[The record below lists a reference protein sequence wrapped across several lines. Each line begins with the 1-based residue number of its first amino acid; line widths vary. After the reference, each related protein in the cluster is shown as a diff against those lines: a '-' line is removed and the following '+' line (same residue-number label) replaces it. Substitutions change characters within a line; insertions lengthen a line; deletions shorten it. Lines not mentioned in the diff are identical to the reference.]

1 MNNTFRPHNPSKEHT
16 AESRSLPRAGP
27 AGSFCAASKRTT
39 AKKSASMANVT
50 AGADALSALR
60 RLTRNKIDEI
70 MQPLPFPNNSDA
82 PLESTPERT
91 QVVAPVTSTAVSH
104 PGEELLTKHELA
116 ARLKKS
122 PRCIEQ
128 WMRRHYLPYIK
139 IAHTVRFRWR
149 DVLEALER
157 LTIR

>member
-1 MNNTFRPHNPSKEHT
+1 MIGK
-16 AESRSLPRAGP
+16 
-27 AGSFCAASKRTT
+27 
-39 AKKSASMANVT
+39 
-50 AGADALSALR
+50 
-60 RLTRNKIDEI
+60 I
-70 MQPLPFPNNSDA
+70 MQPLSLPDRSA
-82 PLESTPERT
+82 VRLEPTPEPT
-91 QVVAPVTSTAVSH
+91 HGGAPVTSTAVSH
-104 PGEELLTKHELA
+104 AGEELLTKRELA

-128 WMRRHYLPYIK
+128 WMRRRYLPYIK

>member
-1 MNNTFRPHNPSKEHT
+1 MKPLAFS
-16 AESRSLPRAGP
+16 AVP
-27 AGSFCAASKRTT
+27 A
-39 AKKSASMANVT
+39 
-50 AGADALSALR
+50 
-60 RLTRNKIDEI
+60 
-70 MQPLPFPNNSDA
+70 A

-91 QVVAPVTSTAVSH
+91 QLGAPVASTAVSH
-104 PGEELLTKHELA
+104 AGEELLTKRELA

-128 WMRRHYLPYIK
+128 WMRRRYLPYIK

>member
-1 MNNTFRPHNPSKEHT
+1 MKPLAFPTV
-16 AESRSLPRAGP
+16 P
-27 AGSFCAASKRTT
+27 A
-39 AKKSASMANVT
+39 
-50 AGADALSALR
+50 
-60 RLTRNKIDEI
+60 
-70 MQPLPFPNNSDA
+70 A
-82 PLESTPERT
+82 PLELTPEP
-91 QVVAPVTSTAVSH
+91 VASTAVSH
-104 PGEELLTKHELA
+104 AGDELLTKRELA

-128 WMRRHYLPYIK
+128 WMRRRYLPYIK

>member
-1 MNNTFRPHNPSKEHT
+1 MNPLAFPKVRAAPP
-16 AESRSLPRAGP
+16 ESAP
-27 AGSFCAASKRTT
+27 A
-39 AKKSASMANVT
+39 
-50 AGADALSALR
+50 
-60 RLTRNKIDEI
+60 
-70 MQPLPFPNNSDA
+70 Q
-82 PLESTPERT
+82 T
-91 QVVAPVTSTAVSH
+91 QGGAPVASTAVSH
-104 PGEELLTKHELA
+104 AGEELLTKRELA

-128 WMRRHYLPYIK
+128 WMRRRYLPYIK